1 MAELKNRQWLLAAR
15 PSGMIKESDFR
26 WNETTVPA
34 LKDGQ
39 VLVRNLAFSFDPTQ
53 RGWMSMDTYMP
64 AIPVGEVMKAGTIGQ
79 VVESKRPRFAKGDL
93 VQGLF
98 GWEDYTVNG
107 GEGLMGLQKLPPGT
121 DPILALSLFGTT
133 GLTAYFGT
141 LAVGNV
147 KEGETFVVSG
157 AAGATGSVSGMI
169 AKIKGCRVIGI
180 AGGRE
185 KCEWLTKVAGFDAA
199 IDYKN
204 EKVGEALTR
213 HCPNGIDVYFD
224 NVGGEILDDALARL
238 AHGARV
244 VLCGAI
250 SQYNDFGSKAPTG
263 PKNYFNLIMRGAR
276 MEGFLVFHFLQRY
289 PEAIT
294 DMLKWYSQGKLKN
307 QIDLQHGL
315 ENAPQTII
323 RLFTGANFGKQ
334 LLKLADPQ

>member
-39 VLVRNLAFSFDPTQ
+39 VVVRNLAFSFDPTQ

-64 AIPVGEVMKAGTIGQ
+64 AIPIGEVMKAGTIGQ
-79 VVESKRPRFAKGDL
+79 VVESKRAGCAKGDL

-107 GEGLMGLQKLPPGT
+107 CEGLMGLQKLPPGT

-147 KEGETFVVSG
+147 KPGETFVVSG

-169 AKIKGCRVIGI
+169 AKIKGCRVVGI

-199 IDYKN
+199 INYKH

-213 HCPNGIDVYFD
+213 HCPKGIDVYFD

-238 AHGARV
+238 AQGARV
-244 VLCGAI
+244 VVCGAI

-289 PEAIT
+289 PEAIG
-294 DMLKWYSQGKLKN
+294 DMYKWYAEGKLKN
-307 QIDLQHGL
+307 QVDMAHGL
-315 ENAPQTII
+315 ENAPKTII

>member
-1 MAELKNRQWLLAAR
+1 VLPK
-15 PSGMIKESDFR
+15 GMPLTWPLGVCGI
-26 WNETTVPA
+26 
-34 LKDGQ
+34 
-39 VLVRNLAFSFDPTQ
+39 
-53 RGWMSMDTYMP
+53 
-64 AIPVGEVMKAGTIGQ
+64 
-79 VVESKRPRFAKGDL
+79 
-93 VQGLF
+93 
-98 GWEDYTVNG
+98 
-107 GEGLMGLQKLPPGT
+107 
-121 DPILALSLFGTT
+121 T
-133 GLTAYFGT
+133 GLTAYFG
-141 LAVGNV
+141 LLDLGKPKA
-147 KEGETFVVSG
+147 GETVVVSG

-169 AKIKGCRVIGI
+169 AKIKGCRVVGI

-244 VLCGAI
+244 VVCGAI

-289 PEAIT
+289 PEAIA
-294 DMLKWYSQGKLKN
+294 DMFKWYAEGKLKN
-307 QIDLQHGL
+307 QVDMAHGL
-315 ENAPQTII
+315 ENAPKTII

-334 LLKLADPQ
+334 LLKLGDPR

>member
-1 MAELKNRQWLLAAR
+1 
-15 PSGMIKESDFR
+15 
-26 WNETTVPA
+26 
-34 LKDGQ
+34 
-39 VLVRNLAFSFDPTQ
+39 
-53 RGWMSMDTYMP
+53 
-64 AIPVGEVMKAGTIGQ
+64 VMKAGTIGQ
-79 VVESKRPRFAKGDL
+79 VVESKRPGFAKGDL

-121 DPILALSLFGTT
+121 NPILALSLFGTT

-147 KEGETFVVSG
+147 KAGETFVVSG

-169 AKIKGCRVIGI
+169 AKIKGCRVVGI

-204 EKVGEALTR
+204 EKVGEGLTR
-213 HCPNGIDVYFD
+213 HCPKGIDVYFD

-244 VLCGAI
+244 VVCGAI

-263 PKNYFNLIMRGAR
+263 PKNYLNLIMRGAR

-289 PEAIT
+289 PEGIA
-294 DMLKWYSQGKLKN
+294 DMFKWYSEGKLKN
-307 QIDLQHGL
+307 QVDMAHGL
-315 ENAPQTII
+315 EDAPKTII

-334 LLKLADPQ
+334 LLKLADPR

>member
-15 PSGMIKESDFR
+15 PSGIIKESDFR

-79 VVESKRPRFAKGDL
+79 VVESKRPGFAKGDL

-141 LAVGNV
+141 LAVGDV
-147 KEGETFVVSG
+147 KAGETFVVSG

-169 AKIKGCRVIGI
+169 AKLKGCRVIGI

-185 KCEWLTKVAGFDAA
+185 KCEWLTKVAGFDGA

-213 HCPNGIDVYFD
+213 HCPKGIDVYFD

-238 AHGARV
+238 AMGARV
-244 VLCGAI
+244 VVCGAI

-263 PKNYFNLIMRGAR
+263 PKNYFNLIMRHAR
-276 MEGFLVFHFLQRY
+276 MEGFLVFHFIQRY
-289 PEAIT
+289 PEAIG
-294 DMLKWYSQGKLKN
+294 DMMKWYAEGKLKN
-307 QIDLQHGL
+307 QVDMAHGL
-315 ENAPQTII
+315 EDAPKAII

-334 LLKLADPQ
+334 LLKLGDPQ